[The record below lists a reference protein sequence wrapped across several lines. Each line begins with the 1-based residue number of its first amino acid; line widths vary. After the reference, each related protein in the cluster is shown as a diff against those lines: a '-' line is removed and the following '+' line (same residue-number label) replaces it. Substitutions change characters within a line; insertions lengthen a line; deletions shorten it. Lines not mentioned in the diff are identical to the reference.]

1 MAPGDSVAAPDV
13 HFGCVLDVVNN
24 PLILVLMETP
34 VKSRRNASYWRIYNA
49 AIGVSFMK
57 IIIFYAFYHRVK

>member
-1 MAPGDSVAAPDV
+1 
-13 HFGCVLDVVNN
+13 
-24 PLILVLMETP
+24 METP

-57 IIIFYAFYHRVK
+57 IIIFFYAFYHRVK